1 VNNEP
6 LQHRRSVICT
16 EPKVGKNI
24 KTKGEQKMKTKKV
37 VLNFIV
43 LPIVILLVILVAA
56 FFLVGSSLIK
66 SGVEKAASSAL
77 GVPVTIKSIDL
88 SILQGC
94 VSIKGLVVK
103 NPPGYANET
112 LLELGDAA
120 VNLDIGSL
128 LSNTI
133 KIQLIK
139 LDGTKLTIEQKGLS
153 NNLKEVLDKLPKE
166 EKKVEPQQGKGGRNL
181 HINHLEITNTN
192 VRVKLLP
199 VPGKSDTV
207 SLKLDPII
215 MDNLGT
221 DNKLRTGILAAKILK
236 AMATGIAK
244 QGAGVL
250 PDDMVKGI
258 GTSLEKATEM
268 GKAAAEE
275 GKKALDSGKEA
286 VESIKGLLGGKK

>member
-1 VNNEP
+1 
-6 LQHRRSVICT
+6 
-16 EPKVGKNI
+16 
-24 KTKGEQKMKTKKV
+24 MKTKKT

-43 LPIVILLVILVAA
+43 LPLVILLVVLVAA
-56 FFLVGSSLIK
+56 FFFVGAGLIK
-66 SGVEKAASSAL
+66 SGIEKAASSTL

-88 SILQGC
+88 SIFQGH
-94 VSIKGLVVK
+94 VGIKGLVVK

-112 LLELGDAA
+112 LLELGEAA

-128 LSNTI
+128 MSDTV

-139 LDGTKLTIEQKGLS
+139 LDGTKLTMEQKGLS
-153 NNLKEVLDKLPKE
+153 NNLKEILDKLPKE
-166 EKKVEPQQGKGGRNL
+166 EKKAEPKPEEKGKNL
-181 HINHLEITNTN
+181 HINRLEITNTN

-199 VPGKSDTV
+199 IPGKSDTV

-221 DNKLRTGILAAKILK
+221 DKKLSIGILAAKVLK
-236 AMATGIAK
+236 AIATGVAK

-258 GTSLEKATEM
+258 GSSLDKATEM
-268 GKAAAEE
+268 GKAATEE
-275 GKKALDSGKEA
+275 GQKMLEKTKDSGKEA
-286 VESIKGLLGGKK
+286 VEGLKGLLGGKKEEPKK